1 MSTATLSS
9 KYQITI
15 PAHARKQL
23 KLRAGHGLQVVVRGN
38 TIELTPEEP
47 ARALLGLIP
56 RKKGE
61 PEVPFE
67 RESDRL

>member
-15 PAHARKQL
+15 PAHARRQL

-38 TIELTPEEP
+38 KIELTPEEP

-56 RKKGE
+56 RKLAE
-61 PEVPFE
+61 SEMNFE
-67 RESDRL
+67 REEDRV